1 MSLYGQTIDELV
13 PVSSSRVAESAK
25 PFLWFCRILPH
36 CDRRRA
42 FIRIRACREF
52 QFTIYRIDAFRV
64 LDTLAHDAHVVDS
77 RLCFCS
83 YGNSPQGRVVAIRS
97 FVVRCYGTIRDR
109 CFINPSD
116 LRRVSFNS
124 AQRQRKRNSIRVCAV
139 LRSASVEGVTVAYT
153 DRQAHKA
160 LWPGPHAGLE
170 SC

>member
-77 RLCFCS
+77 RLCFCP
-83 YGNSPQGRVVAIRS
+83 YGNAPQGRVVAIRS
-97 FVVRCYGTIRDR
+97 FVVLD
-109 CFINPSD
+109 D
-116 LRRVSFNS
+116 
-124 AQRQRKRNSIRVCAV
+124 AV
-139 LRSASVEGVTVAYT
+139 RTVARSKSDIYLVG
-153 DRQAHKA
+153 R
-160 LWPGPHAGLE
+160 L
-170 SC
+170 